1 MKHRICFVVSS
12 IMTVKAFLMDQLT
25 ALRREY
31 DVTVI
36 ANTDE
41 VNLLA
46 PLGVRL
52 VSFAIERP
60 VSPSNDA
67 KALARLITFFRQER
81 FDVVH
86 SMTPKAGLLAMMA
99 STVAA
104 VPFRIHTFTG
114 QVWATRSGAA
124 REVLKTADRLLAAL
138 TTHALVDSPSQAR
151 FLDGE
156 GVLSSKKS
164 TVLGEGSVCGV
175 DTARFRPDA
184 ASRARVRDAFGITDH
199 DVAFLYL
206 GRLQREKGLLEL
218 AAAFG
223 SLAKE
228 DARLHLLVVG
238 PDEEGLTPSIERRAG
253 VAVPRVHF
261 VGYTDTP
268 NLYMAAADVF
278 CLPSYREGFGSV
290 VIEAASA
297 GVPAIGS
304 RIYGLTDA
312 IEEGTTG
319 LLVPSRSEGELRDAM
334 AMLANDD
341 ALRRAMGTAARERA
355 ERHFS
360 SQRLTQAMVDF
371 YRALFGSR

>member
-1 MKHRICFVVSS
+1 
-12 IMTVKAFLMDQLT
+12 MTVKAFLMDQLT
-25 ALRREY
+25 ALSRDY

-41 VNLLA
+41 VNLLE

-60 VSPSNDA
+60 ISPSSDA
-67 KALARLITFFRQER
+67 KALARLTAFFRQER

-151 FLDGE
+151 FLDDE

-175 DTARFRPDA
+175 DTERFHPDA
-184 ASRARVRDAFGITDH
+184 ASRTHVRDAFGITDH

-218 AAAFG
+218 ASAFG
-223 SLAKE
+223 SLATD
-228 DARLHLLVVG
+228 DARVHLLVVG

-319 LLVPSRSEGELRDAM
+319 LLVPPRSEGELRDAM
-334 AMLANDD
+334 AKLANDD
-341 ALRRAMGTAARERA
+341 ALRRAMGKVARERA
-355 ERHFS
+355 ERLFS
-360 SQRLTQAMVDF
+360 SQRLTQAMVDD
-371 YRALFGSR
+371 YRSLLGSG